1 MASNLERDL
10 SKLTLHSF
18 EDDQSSD
25 DDRPLSFVPPQRPT
39 GRPGHFIKPPP
50 QASQAG
56 LVPSDMRNVQTLYEH
71 YAQKVY
77 YEGYLF
83 KKNDLTVDGKP
94 LGDPRWNH
102 CYAELCG
109 PVLILW
115 EADSQDE
122 TVMPQYINI
131 TDSNVIP
138 VDIPQKHVFA
148 LNSAGANRY
157 LLDVP
162 DPTTLADW
170 MCAIRLSCYES
181 ARLCEIYTRH
191 FMTRGTYSDI
201 LAKPMTKMEGF
212 VQVRFTGSTEWQKY
226 WVVVSDR
233 KDEKK
238 LFGKK
243 SVVAHGQVSFYET
256 KKSKTPVVSVVNVT
270 QAYTLYPEA
279 PQLVD
284 MATMLKIEGVS
295 NDEFK
300 SCYIMGATSRELV
313 QWLTG
318 TFDAF
323 KLYGRPSRLLNDP
336 SNITAL
342 NFGESL
348 TGDMPRLFLEVPEV
362 AQVNVLGSLLDNKV
376 QFSGILLAKMSQP
389 LRNMPNNRQTMGLI
403 HQIPSGTPMYNNSNG
418 SPLPEAQRASI
429 YANPPPHMQQQQ
441 QRSMTNMGAVPQPMS
456 AQITSQSTSSFNR
469 PPPPTLPVH
478 AATIQPN
485 TVKPAGKHT
494 YASDESEEED
504 DDDDEEG
511 EESESESEDDAV
523 FVKKNVQTK
532 ESLQLPD
539 IHTED
544 EGFATVMDDINKS
557 ASRLSLGVPESIRS
571 ESVINN
577 EPKPSS
583 VPVIKEPQ
591 PSDDDDD
598 FELSDDDEYE
608 EAQKQRT
615 KPATIPKRPKPKIA
629 KTQVSLSGSDEEDED
644 DDGASYSGSEDEEY
658 DERHHPQQQ
667 QYWDQEHMHQNGY
680 PHVEDPRLQQYY
692 YDENGD
698 PQNQYMED
706 EDGPVIPQLGDNFA
720 TQNSLLDTFRPDH
733 PSARDQ
739 EGYARATGQPLIQVP
754 NKPPEPRAGLVGMI
768 SQIEHDKKVK
778 DATKSHRYTMDPM
791 EKERERYLMDQR
803 SQMMMNQQGMMG
815 QGMMGQGMMPMMDPR
830 MSMMSMNMMGGQMPM
845 MNMMGGQMPMMN
857 MMGGQMP
864 MMMDPR
870 MMQGQSMMGGQGMM
884 PMMDPRMSMMMMPPY
899 GQYPMWQQ
907 QQQQQQS
914 MYGGRFNNHI
924 PEEDDEDEDD
934 DVPLGAKDIPRQK

>member
-1 MASNLERDL
+1 MASNENLEQGFN
-10 SKLTLHSF
+10 KLTLPSF
-18 EDDQSSD
+18 DDDQSSD
-25 DDRPLSFVPPQRPT
+25 DDRPLSFAPPPRST
-39 GRPGHFIKPPP
+39 GRPDHFIKPAP

-131 TDSNVIP
+131 TDSNVLP

-157 LLDVP
+157 LFDVP
-162 DPTTLADW
+162 NHTVLADW
-170 MCAIRLSCYES
+170 ICAIRLSCYES
-181 ARLCEIYTRH
+181 ARLCEVYTRN
-191 FMTRGTYSDI
+191 FMTRGTWSDI

-212 VQVRFTGSTEWQKY
+212 VQVRFTGSTEWRKY

-256 KKSKTPVVSVVNVT
+256 KKSKTPAVSVVNVT

-295 NDEFK
+295 NDEFT

-348 TGDMPRLFLEVPEV
+348 TGDMPRLFLEVAEV
-362 AQVNVLGSLLDNKV
+362 SQVNVQGSLLDNKV
-376 QFSGILLAKMSQP
+376 QFSGILLAKMSQQMNQP
-389 LRNMPNNRQTMGLI
+389 SRNMPNRQTMGLI
-403 HQIPSGTPMYNNSNG
+403 HQIPSGTPLYNNSNG

-429 YANPPPHMQQQQ
+429 YANPPM
-441 QRSMTNMGAVPQPMS
+441 QRSMSNMAPVPQPMS
-456 AQITSQSTSSFNR
+456 AQITTQSTFSLQR
-469 PPPPTLPVH
+469 PPIQS
-478 AATIQPN
+478 ATIQPN
-485 TVKPAGKHT
+485 PAKPPGKQT

-504 DDDDEEG
+504 EG

-523 FVKKNVQTK
+523 FVRKNIQTK

-539 IHTED
+539 IATED
-544 EGFATVMDDINKS
+544 EGFATVMDDINAS
-557 ASRLSLGVPESIRS
+557 ASKLSLDVPETESIKS
-571 ESVINN
+571 KSIINN
-577 EPKPSS
+577 ESKQSIPS
-583 VPVIKEPQ
+583 IKEPEQ
-591 PSDDDDD
+591 SDADD
-598 FELSDDDEYE
+598 FELSDDDNDEYE
-608 EAQKQRT
+608 EQQKQRV
-615 KPATIPKRPKPKIA
+615 KPKTIPKRPKPKIS
-629 KTQVSLSGSDEEDED
+629 KTQVSLSGSDEDEDDED
-644 DDGASYSGSEDEEY
+644 DDDAASYSGSEDE
-658 DERHHPQQQ
+658 
-667 QYWDQEHMHQNGY
+667 
-680 PHVEDPRLQQYY
+680 
-692 YDENGD
+692 
-698 PQNQYMED
+698 
-706 EDGPVIPQLGDNFA
+706 
-720 TQNSLLDTFRPDH
+720 
-733 PSARDQ
+733 
-739 EGYARATGQPLIQVP
+739 
-754 NKPPEPRAGLVGMI
+754 
-768 SQIEHDKKVK
+768 
-778 DATKSHRYTMDPM
+778 
-791 EKERERYLMDQR
+791 
-803 SQMMMNQQGMMG
+803 
-815 QGMMGQGMMPMMDPR
+815 
-830 MSMMSMNMMGGQMPM
+830 
-845 MNMMGGQMPMMN
+845 
-857 MMGGQMP
+857 
-864 MMMDPR
+864 
-870 MMQGQSMMGGQGMM
+870 
-884 PMMDPRMSMMMMPPY
+884 
-899 GQYPMWQQ
+899 
-907 QQQQQQS
+907 
-914 MYGGRFNNHI
+914 
-924 PEEDDEDEDD
+924 
-934 DVPLGAKDIPRQK
+934 